1 MKKIILVAIL
11 VLTFIVDIKAQSQEA
26 QQLLLNV
33 EKLAQLKQILS
44 DLKKGYEVVSKGY
57 NTIKD
62 LSEGNFD
69 LHKTF
74 LDALMEVSPAV
85 RKYRKVAD
93 IIDYQLILV
102 KEYKNAY
109 GSFQRSGRFN
119 KEELKYLYRVYE
131 DLIDQSI
138 KNIEALTMVVTA
150 GKTRM
155 SDSERINAIDDIYA
169 DMQDKL
175 NFLRHF
181 NNNTLVL
188 AKQRQKSTQEVG
200 TIRNIYGLKN

>member
-11 VLTFIVDIKAQSQEA
+11 LLTLIVDIKAQSQEA

-85 RKYRKVAD
+85 RKYRKVTD

-109 GSFQRSGRFN
+109 GSFQRSGQFN

-150 GKTRM
+150 GKARM
-155 SDSERINAIDDIYA
+155 SDSERINAIDDIYT

-188 AKQRQKSTQEVG
+188 AKQRQKSTNEVG
-200 TIRNIYGLKN
+200 IIRNIYGLKN

>member
-1 MKKIILVAIL
+1 MKKIILVA
-11 VLTFIVDIKAQSQEA
+11 TFVFTAIVGVKAQSQET

-44 DLKKGYEVVSKGY
+44 DLKKGYKVVSKGY
-57 NTIKD
+57 NTIKN
-62 LSEGNFD
+62 LSEGNFE

-102 KEYKNAY
+102 KEYKSAY
-109 GSFQRSGRFN
+109 GSFQHSGQFN

-131 DLIDQSI
+131 DLIDQSL
-138 KNIEALTMVVTA
+138 KNVEALTMVVTA
-150 GKTRM
+150 GKVRM
-155 SDSERINAIDDIYA
+155 SDSERINAIDDIYN

-181 NNNTLVL
+181 NNNTLLL
-188 AKQRQKSTQEVG
+188 AKQRQKTNNEVG
-200 TIRNIYGLKN
+200 TVRNIYGLKN